1 MSQHRKA
8 ALLLLAA
15 AKRAVW
21 KGIHKAADDHLDDL
35 QAQALKAFRV
45 GKAAVSKSR
54 LKRALKAKDHQAVEE
69 AMSPGITAFDKTFR
83 PALSSVLLDVME
95 ASGTDGA
102 KRLKT
107 LRAAVYD
114 PDQERDEKGQWTS
127 GGSEVTQAQL
137 EAKYP
142 KAGKVVDGMEVLK
155 DVPNE
160 SSIGSSLDEYEEL
173 SGIREVQMSDF
184 DPDYKVKPYSTSESQ
199 RLDALT
205 NEIER
210 NQKIAPLIIVQD
222 NEKYPYVLEGG
233 HRFDAL
239 KKLGKKSFPAKVVID
254 TSKVKIKTLRAAA
267 LAVKGKPFKFDAT
280 NPAALA
286 WAKAHAGETID
297 DMNSATVE
305 DIRGLVADAF
315 DSQFD
320 VDELTDKI
328 LDLIGD
334 ETRAEMVA
342 RTETMRAANEGQMQ
356 LWDQATE
363 AGLLT
368 GDEQK
373 EWIVTPDDRLCPIC
387 EPLDG
392 EKTGLDDTFKVDGE
406 EIDGPPAHPR
416 CRCTIALAP

>member
-1 MSQHRKA
+1 VFSARQTDFADALRKKARKA
-8 ALLLLAA
+8 FGSGRSAISF
-15 AKRAVW
+15 
-21 KGIHKAADDHLDDL
+21 G
-35 QAQALKAFRV
+35 ALKEALA
-45 GKAAVSKSR
+45 GKN
-54 LKRALKAKDHQAVEE
+54 HQAVEE
-69 AMSPGITAFDKTFR
+69 AMSPGITAFTEAFG
-83 PALSSVLLDVME
+83 PGLEQTLLDVVK
-95 ASGTDGA
+95 ASGTYGA
-102 KRLKT
+102 
-107 LRAAVYD
+107 RAFKGMRVSAFD
-114 PDQERDEKGQWTS
+114 PEQERDEHGQWTS
-127 GGSEVTQAQL
+127 GSSEVTQAQL

-142 KAGKVVDGMEVLK
+142 KAGKVVDGMEVTK
-155 DVPNE
+155 DIPNE
-160 SSIGSSLDEYEEL
+160 TSIESSLDDYEVL
-173 SGIREVQMSDF
+173 SGVREVQMSDF
-184 DPDYKVKPYSTSESQ
+184 DPDYKVNPYSTSESQ

-267 LAVKGKPFKFDAT
+267 PAIKGKPFRFDAT

-286 WAKAHAGETID
+286 WAKAHAGQTID
-297 DMNSATVE
+297 DMNEATVE
-305 DIRGLVADAF
+305 DIRNLVADAF
-315 DSQFD
+315 EQQFD
-320 VDELTDKI
+320 VDELAGKI
-328 LDLIGD
+328 ADLIGD
-334 ETRAEMVA
+334 DARAEMVA
-342 RTETMRAANEGQMQ
+342 RTETMRAANEGQLQ

-363 AGLLT
+363 AGILT
-368 GDEQK
+368 GDEKK

-392 EKTGLDDTFKVDGE
+392 EQTGLDDTFKVDGD